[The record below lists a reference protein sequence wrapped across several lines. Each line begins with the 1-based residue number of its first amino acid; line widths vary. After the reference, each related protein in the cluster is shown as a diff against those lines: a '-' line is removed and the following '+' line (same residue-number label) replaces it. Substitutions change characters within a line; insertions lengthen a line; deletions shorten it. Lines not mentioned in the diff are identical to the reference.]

1 MMKTPGILKGG
12 RCRDCR
18 WRTPSV
24 GCADPVRKS
33 GRCGD
38 WVWYPRGS
46 KQCKRRWVSPRDPR
60 TPGQLR
66 SRAAL
71 GAASK
76 EWSHSE
82 KLTEEQRE
90 DWRRKAGKVQSRV
103 RLGQSGPLTGQL
115 NYVGRKT
122 EKAEPIS
129 QVPQSEKAAQSM
141 WEQYD
146 HSTIAPVWQRRRGGE
161 SRSQKGCF
169 TSSAVPE
176 SCAIHMGATPRHHA
190 RATLGA
196 QQDVASVLDT
206 SSVLRGVTRPN
217 WPRWKQTAARRQDW
231 AQCQGV
237 GRLPRERRE
246 GAVGPRVRFR

>member
-1 MMKTPGILKGG
+1 MKTPGILKGG

-18 WRTPSV
+18 WRTPSA

-161 SRSQKGCF
+161 RGGKAEARRAASQVPPYQRVARSTWEQHRG
-169 TSSAVPE
+169 T
-176 SCAIHMGATPRHHA
+176 
-190 RATLGA
+190 TLG
-196 QQDVASVLDT
+196 
-206 SSVLRGVTRPN
+206 
-217 WPRWKQTAARRQDW
+217 PRWEPSRMSRVSWTLRQCCEGLHGRIGRAGSRR
-231 AQCQGV
+231 
-237 GRLPRERRE
+237 LRE
-246 GAVGPRVRFR
+246 GRIGRSARGLAGCRGSGGKERLARE